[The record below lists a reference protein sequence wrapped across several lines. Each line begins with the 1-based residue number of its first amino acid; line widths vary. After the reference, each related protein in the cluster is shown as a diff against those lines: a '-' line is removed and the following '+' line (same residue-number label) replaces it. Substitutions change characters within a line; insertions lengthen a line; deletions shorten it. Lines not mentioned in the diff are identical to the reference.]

1 MIATFFNKSTPLEK
15 LSVIILLSL
24 VVVVDVFSTNAVDLN
39 FIFFAK
45 KIAVLIFLFVNL
57 FLVQFI
63 SKKNG
68 LRKENAYDIL
78 LVVIFIAMFP
88 LITVNNAIL
97 VSHFLLLLAF
107 RRIYSLRTIKNTKEK
122 LFDGSLYIGLAAI
135 VYPWSIFYLF
145 LPYSAIIAFN
155 KRTVRNVIIPLVGAI
170 TPIFI
175 YGTYLFL
182 TDNLDSAFIQ
192 LDTSFSFG
200 TYNSLQLLIPI
211 TLILGFLIWT
221 IFPTTIKIIT
231 VNNELKNSWYLI
243 LSHLIISI
251 FILIPS
257 PVKNGA
263 EFLFLFFPLAIIFT
277 NYLQLVNEKWFKD
290 VFLYVFLGV
299 AILGYFL

>member
-24 VVVVDVFSTNAVDLN
+24 VVIVDIFSTNATQFN
-39 FIFFAK
+39 FIFLVK
-45 KIAVLIFLFVNL
+45 KIAVFIFLLINL

-68 LRKENAYDIL
+68 LRKDNAYDIL

-88 LITVNNAIL
+88 LTIVNNTIL
-97 VSHFLLLLAF
+97 VSHFILLLAF
-107 RRIYSLRTIKNTKEK
+107 RRTYSLRTIKNTKEK
-122 LFDGSLYIGLAAI
+122 LFDSSFYIGLAAI
-135 VYPWSIFYLF
+135 IYPWSIFYLF

-155 KRTVRNVIIPLVGAI
+155 KRTVRNVIIPLVGVI
-170 TPIFI
+170 TPIII

-182 TDNLDSAFIQ
+182 TDNFEKAYVQ
-192 LDTSFSFG
+192 LDTSLSFG
-200 TYNSLQLLIPI
+200 TYNSLLLLLPI

-243 LSHLIISI
+243 LSHLVISI
-251 FILIPS
+251 FIMIPS

-263 EFLFLFFPLAIIFT
+263 EFIFLFFPLAIIFT

-290 VFLYVFLGV
+290 VFLYIFLAV
-299 AILGYFL
+299 AVLGYFL